1 MNENN
6 ISCIFSFSK
15 KPRSFNLI
23 VKNKWKKI
31 WFKCK
36 KAFLSAARP
45 RSLKIALFYWAQNF
59 HQFCEQLGFHLWW
72 VSTFARKWSK
82 SYMDQLLV
90 SDKEKML
97 NWRGNNYL
105 AFCRFLN
112 FSLNSVVFLVLSSF
126 LHLEANLFLP
136 MPISQPAFALLSA
149 TITMTMNHTITKA
162 KKVLLSIFFPW
173 KQWSWSDDIRS
184 PRHQTSAPRRRLATK
199 TQSTHLGLDEI
210 SDDNPCLP
218 VDCYALDSCSRF
230 SNLRRL
236 HNWRRVAFLVAR
248 WP

>member
-1 MNENN
+1 MEKNTVQMQK
-6 ISCIFSFSK
+6 SIFVCCKAS
-15 KPRSFNLI
+15 LA
-23 VKNKWKKI
+23 KN
-31 WFKCK
+31 CTV
-36 KAFLSAARP
+36 L
-45 RSLKIALFYWAQNF
+45 WAQNF
-59 HQFCEQLGFHLWW
+59 HWFCEQLGFHLWW
-72 VSTFARKWSK
+72 VATFARKWSK

-105 AFCRFLN
+105 AFCRSLN
-112 FSLNSVVFLVLSSF
+112 FSLNSVVFLVLSFF

-136 MPISQPAFALLSA
+136 MLISQPAFTLLSA

-210 SDDNPCLP
+210 SDDNPYRPL
-218 VDCYALDSCSRF
+218 DCYARSTWTCSQ
-230 SNLRRL
+230 SSTQ
-236 HNWRRVAFLVAR
+236 ATQLVASLLVASR
-248 WP
+248 TLGGEMTVNRSDNCGGWTETE

>member
-1 MNENN
+1 MQK
-6 ISCIFSFSK
+6 SIFVCCKVS
-15 KPRSFNLI
+15 LA
-23 VKNKWKKI
+23 KN
-31 WFKCK
+31 CTV
-36 KAFLSAARP
+36 L
-45 RSLKIALFYWAQNF
+45 WAQNF
-59 HQFCEQLGFHLWW
+59 HWFCEQLGFHLWW
-72 VSTFARKWSK
+72 VATFARKWSK

-112 FSLNSVVFLVLSSF
+112 FSLNSVVFLVLSFF

-136 MPISQPAFALLSA
+136 MLISQPAFALLSA

-184 PRHQTSAPRRRLATK
+184 PCHQTSAPRRRLATK
-199 TQSTHLGLDEI
+199 T
-210 SDDNPCLP
+210 
-218 VDCYALDSCSRF
+218 
-230 SNLRRL
+230 
-236 HNWRRVAFLVAR
+236 
-248 WP
+248 